1 MSTLA
6 MMTTVRLRARRLSRD
21 LRRFARDKRGI
32 SAVEFAMLLPLMV
45 TLYLGGV
52 EVSQAVA
59 IDRKVTMIARTVAD
73 LVAQVTSV
81 NATDMTN
88 ILAASTAVVA
98 PYPDTKLKIVIS
110 RVDID
115 GSSVAKVIWSKTK
128 NGTARAVNST
138 VTLPSALTV
147 ANTSLIWA
155 ETSYDYKPTIGYVIS
170 GTLTLADKIYMR
182 PRLSDTVARVNS

>member
-6 MMTTVRLRARRLSRD
+6 MTMSLRLRARRTSRM

-59 IDRKVTMIARTVAD
+59 IDRKVTLIARTVAD
-73 LVAQVTSV
+73 LIAQVTSV
-81 NATDMTN
+81 NSTDMSN

-98 PYPDTKLKIVIS
+98 PYPDAKLTIVVS

-115 GSSVAKVIWSKTK
+115 GSNVAKVIWSRTK
-128 NGTARAVNST
+128 NGTARAANSV
-138 VTLPSALTV
+138 VTLPTALTV

-155 ETSYDYKPTIGYVIS
+155 ETSYSYKPTIGYVIT
-170 GTLTLADKIYMR
+170 GTMNLHDQIYMR
-182 PRLSDTVARVNS
+182 PRLSDTVACNSC